1 MNTAYSH
8 PNLPIPTLFCRKIFI
23 TMKST
28 RSPLASLSPIFYALN
43 GAAMT
48 GWSYVLFLLLSQ
60 LAPTLPSIPLSFD
73 LSLVTPVVIWLEC
86 ICVVEVLRT
95 ALGDLPGNL
104 VLGVVLHAI
113 RFIAVLFVVPSNPN
127 SWIAGAVLLSWAFT
141 EVARYP
147 MYLFPSSETCR
158 SIRMV
163 VPLATFPVG
172 AIAEGYGAYLLFSM
186 EDTASWLKAVLAG
199 MIFVNGVLGPTMA
212 YPALLKKGLPILG
225 LGNEIKR
232 GRSSK
237 KRA

>member
-1 MNTAYSH
+1 
-8 PNLPIPTLFCRKIFI
+8 
-23 TMKST
+23 
-28 RSPLASLSPIFYALN
+28 
-43 GAAMT
+43 MT

-212 YPALLKKGLPILG
+212 YPALLKKGGGARRSRLIGRQSVAHVIAFSCEMTAPLWGHQSSSPLIFPFLHSLTAILFLPA
-225 LGNEIKR
+225 
-232 GRSSK
+232 SAPSHVS
-237 KRA
+237 

>member
-1 MNTAYSH
+1 M
-8 PNLPIPTLFCRKIFI
+8 
-23 TMKST
+23 
-28 RSPLASLSPIFYALN
+28 
-43 GAAMT
+43 
-48 GWSYVLFLLLSQ
+48 
-60 LAPTLPSIPLSFD
+60 
-73 LSLVTPVVIWLEC
+73 
-86 ICVVEVLRT
+86 
-95 ALGDLPGNL
+95 GDLPGNL

-141 EVARYP
+141 EVARYL

-225 LGNEIKR
+225 LGNKI
-232 GRSSK
+232 
-237 KRA
+237 